1 MLRRLLGA
9 AFAAL
14 ALAGPAPA
22 QQGVTDDAIR
32 IGSHQDLSGPVA
44 ALGVAIREGMALA
57 ADQINKA
64 GGIHGRQIDLRVED
78 TGFDP
83 RRAVLATTKLVE
95 EDEIFVLLAPLGSAP
110 TAASMD
116 IALEAGVP
124 VLFSATPADFTYT
137 PFHELKFGLAP
148 PYGIQVRTMVKYMH
162 EAHGKTRFGI
172 LYQDDE
178 TGSNVLAAAEEQ
190 LKVHGLEMI
199 ERASYKRGDVDFSS
213 QMQRL
218 RAADVDVVIL
228 GTIVRETAAA
238 KMEAAKMGWDVDMI
252 VSQAG
257 MNSSVVRIGGEAVNG
272 LYAMAH
278 FLSLNAQEQTPE
290 LTATLDAYRAMFG
303 KEPEDG
309 IIYGYFVMK
318 LFAEA
323 AERAGR
329 DLTVAGLVDAIE
341 SIEGFTTE
349 FASAPAS
356 FGEGERL
363 GTRATIVTQVRDGV
377 FVPISEPMTYE

>member
-1 MLRRLLGA
+1 MPRRL
-9 AFAAL
+9 FAAVIAAV

-22 QQGVTDDAIR
+22 QQGVTADAIR

-57 ADQINKA
+57 VDEINEA
-64 GGIHGRQIDLRVED
+64 GGIHGRSVALLVED

-95 EDEIFVLLAPLGSAP
+95 EDRIFALLAPLGSAP
-110 TAASMD
+110 VAASMD

-124 VLFSATPADFTYT
+124 VLFSATPADLTYT
-137 PFHELKFGLAP
+137 PFHPLKFGLAP
-148 PYGIQVRTMVKYMH
+148 PYGVQVRTMVKFAH
-162 EAHGKTRFGI
+162 EELDKRRFGI

-178 TGSNVLAAAEEQ
+178 TGSNVLAAALEQ
-190 LKVHGLEMI
+190 LEVHGLEMV

-218 RAADVDVVIL
+218 RAADVDMIIL

-257 MNSSVVRIGGEAVNG
+257 MNSSVVRIGGEAVDG

-290 LTATLDAYRAMFG
+290 LEATLAAYRAKFG

-309 IIYGYFVMK
+309 IIYGYFAMK

-323 AERAGR
+323 AERAGP
-329 DLTVAGLVDAIE
+329 DLTAEGLAAALE
-341 SIEGFTTE
+341 SIEGFTTV
-349 FASAPAS
+349 FASAPAT

-377 FVPISEPMTYE
+377 FTPISEAMTYE